1 MPTIEHNTA
10 SPRRTLSKLRRNKG
24 VANAS
29 TNSLASGSADGDDSS
44 EGALRVS
51 MDAALEK
58 VRGRARRKSADDRRG
73 SDDTASRRLSGLIS
87 RKKPASKRD
96 KQGLERN
103 LSAPSG
109 EDSLSI
115 SGNRSEG
122 SLLDSGRSSQFTD
135 DDSEHPGKPNR
146 PSLSPHPSHSGL
158 LTLSSPEISA
168 QAHQSASIDGAS
180 NSPINVSTADIPQ
193 IVEPS
198 GEQSLPDQLPASR
211 GASPVEK
218 LRGAFTL
225 PKKGSL
231 ETDKDSVKSS
241 NSAAG
246 SFGGLFRPKSR
257 RNSVNEQIVEGPLRD
272 ETSVVEPG
280 STASGQGYSQDTR
293 ETTSERPETPRNQP
307 RRGRI
312 NTASLPAT
320 PDNLVETPST
330 LVTPPTPTDPYSG
343 ASTFSESQTTVPK
356 VASSHDRPLNSIESI
371 RHRRAQ
377 SANLPSR
384 LSNSIPAPLTPTI
397 EESKTPGGTLTQPAN
412 ASGFFSSFF
421 SAAQKAADQLSNN
434 INSGISGAQ
443 GKSKVAAGG
452 QGADVI
458 AESNQEKD
466 GQDTDVADTG
476 NKSPAVETL
485 GKGELNLSHL
495 GIGEGQDASP
505 MTSTVDLP
513 QQDQAA
519 PNGSS
524 THRAEEEAAARAVSV
539 AYEKPVH
546 NAVSQ
551 ATGRPMSVTSQVRL
565 TLAGDQ
571 TPPRSTADGDGLR
584 RSGSVRSRL
593 SGRRRHRASSATT
606 GTHHTTATNGAIA
619 AAIQSSA
626 STLAIPNTNAVGGG
640 HRMTG
645 FAVASSKR
653 NKDFHALFRSVPEDD
668 YLIEDYSAALQRDIL
683 LHGRLYV
690 SEGHICFSSNILG
703 WVTNLVISFDEVV
716 SVEKRNTAIVFP
728 NAIAIQTLHAKN
740 TFASFV
746 ARDSTYE
753 LLIGIWKIS
762 HPNLKSSLN
771 GVTVENAA
779 QGDKTEVV
787 DAADEDD
794 GASAGGSE
802 DEVYDEDDED
812 EVGSFSD
819 AAAPSIGGSD
829 ADGAPLSRKTSA
841 VPVGAMT
848 QQNGIGGARVIEA
861 VDMAAAPAPAGVVDF
876 PGPATHV
883 PTECTDVAEHY
894 DRPITD
900 ATIPAPLGKV
910 YSLMFGPASGN
921 FMKKWLVE
929 DQKSRELNYA
939 DDKFG
944 LDNDHKSITFDYI
957 KPLNGSIGPKQTKCI
972 TTNTLLAFDLE
983 RAVTI
988 DCSTQTPDV
997 PSGNV
1002 FTTKTRYC
1010 LMWAPGNATRLVAT
1024 CTIEWTGKS
1033 WLKGPIEK
1041 GANDGQIDYV
1051 NSLIAS
1057 LKAAV
1062 SSKPTAKGGPK
1073 RGKRKL
1079 KKGNANDDAVTAKE
1093 SPVAEKKR
1101 TDWGMLEPLHQILEP
1116 LHALLGPFINSQVVI
1131 AVLFALLIYTWVIP
1145 PRPGTNVGMPGY
1157 STPQRL
1163 AAYEELWRRE
1173 ESELWDWLEDRVGLD
1188 HMYAPDNAMRED
1200 RQKVLNARGMG
1211 RRLEDESMN
1220 EHQMDEAVRI
1230 TEERLS
1236 ALKEAIA
1243 RKRAKRQEV

>member
-44 EGALRVS
+44 EGGLRVS

-58 VRGRARRKSADDRRG
+58 VRGRARRKSADERRG
-73 SDDTASRRLSGLIS
+73 SDDTTSRRLSGLIS
-87 RKKPASKRD
+87 RKKPAFKRD

-103 LSAPSG
+103 LRAPSG

-135 DDSEHPGKPNR
+135 DDSEHPG
-146 PSLSPHPSHSGL
+146 GL

-168 QAHQSASIDGAS
+168 QARQSASIDGAS
-180 NSPINVSTADIPQ
+180 NSPINVPTADIPQ

-198 GEQSLPDQLPASR
+198 GERSSPDQLPASR

-225 PKKGSL
+225 SKRGSL
-231 ETDKDSVKSS
+231 ETDKDSAKP
-241 NSAAG
+241 NSGATG

-257 RNSVNEQIVEGPLRD
+257 RNSVNEQIAEGPLRD
-272 ETSVVEPG
+272 ETIVDE
-280 STASGQGYSQDTR
+280 STTSGEGHSQDTR

-320 PDNLVETPST
+320 PDNLIETPST
-330 LVTPPTPTDPYSG
+330 LVTPPTPTDPYSD
-343 ASTFSESQTTVPK
+343 ASTFSESQATAPK
-356 VASSHDRPLNSIESI
+356 AGSSPNRPLNSIESI

-443 GKSKVAAGG
+443 GKSKAAAGG

-458 AESNQEKD
+458 VESNQEKD
-466 GQDTDVADTG
+466 GQDTDVADFG
-476 NKSPAVETL
+476 SKSPAVETL
-485 GKGELNLSHL
+485 GKGELNLGHL
-495 GIGEGQDASP
+495 GIREGQDAGP

-524 THRAEEEAAARAVSV
+524 TQRAEEEAAARAVSV

-551 ATGRPMSVTSQVRL
+551 ATGRPMSVTSQDRL

-571 TPPRSTADGDGLR
+571 TPPRSTGDGDGLR

-794 GASAGGSE
+794 GASAEGSE

-812 EVGSFSD
+812 DVGSFSD

-848 QQNGIGGARVIEA
+848 QQNGVGGARVIEA
-861 VDMAAAPAPAGVVDF
+861 VDTAAAPAPAGAVDF
-876 PGPATHV
+876 PGPPTHV
-883 PTECTDVAEHY
+883 PTECTEAAEHY

-910 YSLMFGPASGN
+910 YSLMFGPASGG
-921 FMKKWLVE
+921 FMKRWLVD

-939 DDKFG
+939 DDKSG
-944 LDNDHKSITFDYI
+944 LDNEHKSITFDYI

-1062 SSKPTAKGGPK
+1062 SSKPNAKGVPK
-1073 RGKRKL
+1073 KGKRKA
-1079 KKGNANDDAVTAKE
+1079 KKGNASDDAVTTKE
-1093 SPVAEKKR
+1093 SPIAEKKR
-1101 TDWGMLEPLHQILEP
+1101 ADWGMLEPLHQILEP
-1116 LHALLGPFINSQVVI
+1116 LHALLRPFIYSQVVI
-1131 AVLFALLIYTWVIP
+1131 AVLFALLIYTWIIP
-1145 PRPGTNVGMPGY
+1145 PRAGTGVGMPGY

-1188 HMYAPDNAMRED
+1188 HMYAPDNAVKQD

-1236 ALKEAIA
+1236 ALKEAMA
-1243 RKRAKRQEV
+1243 RKRAKRQQV